1 MLKDQVSEHVLETV
15 VEKHD
20 DLRPRNLK
28 TSIQDQSHDSIKMSF
43 ACWNM
48 PRVNVIGLE
57 PREEELTGSNIV
69 AVKEHKKFIA
79 DDDLILTCVGLT

>member
-1 MLKDQVSEHVLETV
+1 M
-15 VEKHD
+15 EKHD